1 MATRRT
7 RYHLRVMSEAY
18 DETSYIS
25 RRNKALKEVHR
36 IYAEWSDWEKLEINT
51 SVIS

>member
-1 MATRRT
+1 
-7 RYHLRVMSEAY
+7 MSEAY

-36 IYAEWSDWEKLEINT
+36 IYADWSDWEKLELVDTLTGSILFSAT
-51 SVIS
+51 R